1 MAKERLYEYRKMR
14 SQGVYHYFIKMQ
26 GEENW
31 KYHNWDGP
39 AIQPIEGEECSLRKQ
54 YFLNGIEYDQESY
67 KEALSN
73 REGLPWY
80 KQAAPKG
87 QTYRN

>member
-1 MAKERLYEYRKMR
+1 MAKEKLYEYKTMK
-14 SQGVYHYFIKMQ
+14 SGGAKHHFIKMQ

-31 KYHNWDGP
+31 KYHSWDGP
-39 AIQPIEGEECSLRKQ
+39 AILPVDEGSKFKKA
-54 YFLNGIEYDQESY
+54 YYLNGIEYDVESY

-80 KQAAPKG
+80 KQASINA
-87 QTYRN
+87 RH

>member
-1 MAKERLYEYRKMR
+1 MK
-14 SQGVYHYFIKMQ
+14 SQGAYHYFIKMQ

>member
-1 MAKERLYEYRKMR
+1 MAKERLYEYRKMK
-14 SQGVYHYFIKMQ
+14 SQGAYHYFIKMQ

-39 AIQPIEGEECSLRKQ
+39 AIEPIEGEECSLRKQ
-54 YFLNGIEYDQESY
+54 YFLNGIEYNQESY